1 MSRCRRR
8 SPDDRGRG
16 AIIATDPIKKTADFG
31 DAEVWV
37 ASRSSLLSDSTKP
50 FFPNAA
56 ISAVFSPLD
65 VDPLNLIERQ
75 FFVHSIIQ
83 LGSARRF
90 VAGDAPVG

>member
-37 ASRSSLLSDSTKP
+37 ASRSSLLSGSTKP
-50 FFPNAA
+50 FFPDGA

-65 VDPLNLIERQ
+65 VDPLNLIQRKLL
-75 FFVHSIIQ
+75 VHADIK
-83 LGSARRF
+83 LRGLSACGLR
-90 VAGDAPVG
+90 P